1 MADKN
6 QVAENKSNQGTDVA
20 ALRAQIEDASAGQA
34 SFFNGANILYIVLAV
49 IAALVVIYLLCIYVC
64 PPIIEML
71 KNSFGSSPEYQLSD
85 AFGIVN

>member
-6 QVAENKSNQGTDVA
+6 QENAAEVATAAASEDKS
-20 ALRAQIEDASAGQA
+20 S
-34 SFFNGANILYIVLAV
+34 SSNGMNILYIVLAV

-64 PPIIEML
+64 PPIMEML